1 MKQRIGIICVLL
13 MLFGLIGCSINE
25 EKSQLKTAKLGEWL
39 TIDKNMET
47 RKGSR
52 KIKIQVTKI
61 ERNQAA
67 VKKIIDRY
75 NLTTP
80 QKRVSL
86 VKESDKVEYCIGF
99 YKAKYPKDFPAKEYG
114 LVHVN
119 VDFSIC
125 DNEGNSTIKVDNTRY
140 QGLQKTEEVGKLP
153 EGYDFYPGS
162 TYNGMFVF
170 KMVKGFR
177 GYLIKVKVAGGKK
190 KPPKYHYISPIN
202 K

>member
-67 VKKIIDRY
+67 VKKIIDR
-75 NLTTP
+75 
-80 QKRVSL
+80 
-86 VKESDKVEYCIGF
+86 
-99 YKAKYPKDFPAKEYG
+99 
-114 LVHVN
+114 
-119 VDFSIC
+119 
-125 DNEGNSTIKVDNTRY
+125 
-140 QGLQKTEEVGKLP
+140 
-153 EGYDFYPGS
+153 
-162 TYNGMFVF
+162 
-170 KMVKGFR
+170 
-177 GYLIKVKVAGGKK
+177 
-190 KPPKYHYISPIN
+190 
-202 K
+202 